1 MIGDNR
7 RLIEIP
13 GVCQVAKW
21 ADHLP
26 HIWDLSIVE
35 MVVRS
40 AKHVLKVCHQAPCQ
54 IQCLHFLEMHP
65 W

>member
-1 MIGDNR
+1 M
-7 RLIEIP
+7 EIP

-40 AKHVLKVCHQAPCQ
+40 AKHVLKVCHQEACQ
-54 IQCLHFLEMHP
+54 IQCLHFLEMHL